1 MEDVLHFWE
10 ICSPGVRG
18 GFPELDLELLRNC
31 LWHMTKGSGK
41 NKYEE
46 SLKHAI
52 SQLGLTSHGDSLSTS
67 LSWNNRRHQ
76 SKVLENASLSDPE
89 THLNHSTQVLAR
101 ATLLLRV
108 ATGCAANLLNE
119 ADLVPIDELEFWW
132 INRSV
137 RRCLWLKSSPPVEEF
152 SELWVDIED
161 AISDI
166 RDWLEQHSPQVC
178 RYELWTKMH
187 PSILTTTERVFLWGI
202 E

>member
-1 MEDVLHFWE
+1 MHFWE

-31 LWHMTKGSGK
+31 LCHMTKGSGK
-41 NKYEE
+41 NRYEK

-52 SQLGLTSHGDSLSTS
+52 SQLGLESHGDSLSTS
-67 LSWNNRRHQ
+67 LSWNHLRQ
-76 SKVLENASLSDPE
+76 QCKVLENATLRDPE

-108 ATGCAANLLNE
+108 ATGCAASLLDE
-119 ADLVPIDELEFWW
+119 ANLVPTDELEFWW

-137 RRCLWLKSSPPVEEF
+137 RRCLWPNSSPPVEF
-152 SELWVDIED
+152 NELWQDIED

-166 RDWLEQHSPQVC
+166 RDWLEQPSPQVC
-178 RYELWTKMH
+178 RYELWTNMH

-202 E
+202 EK